1 MHIDDHI
8 VSKLKTIAYPR
19 SSDVVTVITFAMIN
33 HQIRPLV
40 AETCDQ
46 VCAQLMEADHAH
58 Q

>member
-1 MHIDDHI
+1 MMIDNHM
-8 VSKLKTIAYPR
+8 VSKLKTISYPR
-19 SSDVVTVITFAMIN
+19 SSDLVTMITLALIN

-58 Q
+58 